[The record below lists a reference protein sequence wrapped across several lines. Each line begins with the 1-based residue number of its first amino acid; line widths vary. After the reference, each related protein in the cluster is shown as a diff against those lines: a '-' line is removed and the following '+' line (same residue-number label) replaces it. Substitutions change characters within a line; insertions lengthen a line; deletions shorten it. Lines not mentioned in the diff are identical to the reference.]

1 MFFTIPVAL
10 LFFGLSWL
18 CLKQLKHNI
27 KSGGF
32 QLQHSDSGHS
42 EVTYIKRDKNPIVFH
57 FFNSLFCMF
66 GCAMFFA
73 GLFFCSYSLV
83 HY

>member
-1 MFFTIPVAL
+1 MEPGVFFAIPVSV
-10 LFFGLSWL
+10 LFFWLSWV

-32 QLQHSDSGHS
+32 QLQHDDSGRS

-57 FFNSLFCMF
+57 FFNSFICLF
-66 GCAMFFA
+66 GSAIFFA
-73 GLFFCSYSLV
+73 ATV
-83 HY
+83 KTT